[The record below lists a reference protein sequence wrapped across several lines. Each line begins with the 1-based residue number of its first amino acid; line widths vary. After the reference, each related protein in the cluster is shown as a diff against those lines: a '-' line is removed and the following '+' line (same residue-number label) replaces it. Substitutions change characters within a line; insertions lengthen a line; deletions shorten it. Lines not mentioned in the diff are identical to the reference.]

1 MPVLADG
8 PGMSQAEGEAAAA
21 ALRALGFEDPRK
33 ESARLLKRTF
43 ASVQEEEQAWLSTRD
58 QQRLGCKAAIPARE
72 PFSVAF
78 SGGGMRAAAFQ
89 AGVLW
94 RLAAEG
100 RLKDMEYLVGVS
112 GGAYIASAWMSHLL
126 QAGGP
131 EPFEDVDKWY
141 RGTVARAI
149 VRMQAN
155 AGDFVRDPFNGPMR
169 EKPTDDSSIL
179 PRIFDLPLL
188 IGAVLLALL
197 ISLGELLIVY
207 VVPLKEVVAFAFG
220 PALRAAVCA
229 PQGVSPLRVLW
240 TFSCLPSVVR
250 VGVAAFWISFLAYVL
265 KKIPAVEK
273 RTELYLFLRSL
284 RAFFKRL
291 TVVVALSVCM
301 IVCLPALQAW
311 TFGANPAATQR
322 HCFQY
327 VSGQRAHAA
336 SGADAGCSD
345 WIYGGMWYD
354 RDLTKETRYKHPPP
368 FADIFAIQLELGAHE
383 QTVSYD
389 HSNFTM
395 AIGSTLEDP
404 QATAGNHDAEHRS
417 IISSTVSFIISFF
430 FLAVLFTPIIP
441 GIADHLKSVVAPLL
455 LMVCFLFVLC
465 IFQHRVYAPLTGQAF
480 AVSWVPSSLR
490 FWQTL
495 TYTCFAA
502 GLVLV
507 PFYTKIRRFWHW
519 YYARCLRQNYFAGG
533 RSGTDF
539 LMPFILTNP
548 YCPFLLLT
556 GTANDYRRPGHD
568 DEQTS
573 EISFSALHTGGLETG
588 YVETPPY
595 RTLSTCTALSGGGAV
610 DCQALS
616 LADKMEFRIWLE
628 LANLS
633 WGDHID
639 FVENPKT
646 KLHRMYTD
654 TLGTN
659 DTISEDMVH
668 MSFLL
673 PNLLIFGLWQVL
685 LSVGWMLATV
695 STGSGCKY
703 APDVFFLA
711 IFAWLVV
718 VFLSF
723 FGYRP
728 ELQCLLLSPMLRQL
742 HQVSKFRAQAD
753 EPPGMLYITDGGVE
767 DCTGIIQL
775 MRRQCERILLVLAA
789 ADAHDDLQVFKD
801 AMHVAVDKLHLG
813 SFYDPSDAQA
823 DVKILLEKFKENKAM
838 KHLHLGIRYGW
849 STSGSPEVKYG
860 HLHIVK
866 NRLPPE
872 MATQEVRPLISE
884 AEVTGDSNHAQHHHH
899 HHRHHDAHDV
909 KAKPARSSSR
919 PHIEST
925 QEEWGK
931 LKETDLG
938 GFGCCDCCHRNG
950 GNCGAKFPHLTG
962 ANYLWL
968 TPTLFSSLC
977 RLGHQLSAS
986 VLTGK
991 DGIFAQDAAG
1001 GAV

>member
-1 MPVLADG
+1 MAR
-8 PGMSQAEGEAAAA
+8 QEGDEAAQ
-21 ALRALGFEDPRK
+21 ALRSLGFEDRGQR
-33 ESARLLKRTF
+33 ESARLLKRSF
-43 ASVQEEEQAWLSTRD
+43 ARVQEEEQAWISTRG
-58 QQRLGCKAAIPARE
+58 QQRLGCKAAIPSRE
-72 PFSVAF
+72 PFSVAL

-112 GGAYIASAWMSHLL
+112 GGAYIASAWTSHVLE
-126 QAGGP
+126 AGGP
-131 EPFEDVDKWY
+131 DPFEDVDKWY
-141 RGTVARAI
+141 RATVARTI
-149 VRMQAN
+149 VRMQTN
-155 AGDFVRDPFNGPMR
+155 AGDFVRDPFHGPMR

-179 PRIFDLPLL
+179 PRIFDLPML
-188 IGAVLLALL
+188 IGAILLALA

-229 PQGVSPLRVLW
+229 PAGVSPLRVLW

-250 VGVAAFWISFLAYVL
+250 VGVAAFWISFLAYMV
-265 KKIPAVEK
+265 KKVPAVEK
-273 RTELYLFLRSL
+273 RTNVYLFTRSL
-284 RAFFKRL
+284 HAFFKRL
-291 TVVVALSVCM
+291 TVMVAAFVFM

-311 TFGANPAATQR
+311 TFGANPTDTQR
-322 HCFQY
+322 HCYQY
-327 VSGQRAHAA
+327 ISGQRVHAQ

-354 RDLTKETRYKHPPP
+354 RDLTRETRYIHPPP
-368 FADIFAIQLELGAHE
+368 FADIFAMQLGSHE
-383 QTVSYD
+383 HFTKQ
-389 HSNFTM
+389 HSNMTM
-395 AIGSTLEDP
+395 ADVSSPEVVAE
-404 QATAGNHDAEHRS
+404 QNHDAEHRS
-417 IISSTVSFIISFF
+417 IITASVSLMMTFF
-430 FLAVLFTPIIP
+430 FIAVLLTPIIP
-441 GIADHLKSVVAPLL
+441 GIADHLTSVVAPLL
-455 LMVCFLFVLC
+455 LMLWFLFVIC
-465 IFQHRVYAPLTGQAF
+465 IFQHRVYAPVTGQEF
-480 AVSWVPSSLR
+480 AVSWMPSSLY
-490 FWQTL
+490 FWQAL
-495 TYTCFAA
+495 TYLSFVA
-502 GLVLV
+502 GLVFI
-507 PFYTKIRRFWHW
+507 PFYPRIRRFWHW

-539 LMPFILTNP
+539 RMPFILTNP

-556 GTANDYRRPGHD
+556 GTANDYRRTESGV
-568 DEQTS
+568 EQTS

-595 RTLSTCTALSGGGAV
+595 RTLSTCTALSGGGSA
-610 DCQALS
+610 DCLALS
-616 LADKMEFRIWLE
+616 MADKMEFRIWLE

-639 FVENPKT
+639 FVDHQQK
-646 KLHRMYTD
+646 D
-654 TLGTN
+654 TLYRTYTN
-659 DTISEDMVH
+659 MGVDKVSEDIVH
-668 MSFLL
+668 TIFLL

-685 LSVGWMLATV
+685 LSVGWILATT
-695 STGSGCKY
+695 SSGTGCKY

-723 FGYRP
+723 FGYHP
-728 ELQCLLLSPMLRQL
+728 KLQCLLLSPMLRQL
-742 HQVSKFRAQAD
+742 HQVTRFRFLAD

-789 ADAHDDLQVFKD
+789 ADAGDDLHVLKE
-801 AMHVAVDKLHLG
+801 AMRVAVDKLHLG

-823 DVKILLEKFKENKAM
+823 DVKILLQEFKENKEQQHM
-838 KHLHLGIRYGW
+838 HLGIRYGW
-849 STSGSPEVKYG
+849 TGAGMQEVKHG
-860 HLHIVK
+860 HLYIVK

-872 MATQEVRPLISE
+872 FERQEVRPLITE
-884 AEVTGDSNHAQHHHH
+884 AEVVGDQHQAQQHHHH
-899 HHRHHDAHDV
+899 HHHHHHTGDV
-909 KAKPARSSSR
+909 KSTKSSSR

-925 QEEWGK
+925 REEWGN

-938 GFGCCDCCHRNG
+938 GFGCCDCCHRRG

-962 ANYLWL
+962 ANYIWL

-977 RLGHQLSAS
+977 RLGHHLSAS

-991 DGIFAQDAAG
+991 DALFSQDVAA
-1001 GAV
+1001 AIV